1 MREVRKATTEDLPA
15 LTGALSRAFHDD
27 PVMEWLFPDPRRRP
41 RWTRA
46 FFGTRARQLLDQE
59 EVWVTAESSGAALW
73 ALPDRWKLSLRET
86 LDMMARISMGVGR
99 RTVRGLRGLSLIEER
114 HPHEPHYYLA
124 VLGVDP
130 SAQGGGLGSALMA
143 PVLRSCDEDGIAAY
157 LESSKERNIA
167 FYARHGFRVIEE
179 VRMPKGPPIWL
190 MWRDPR

>member
-86 LDMMARISMGVGR
+86 LDMMARISVGVGR

>member
-1 MREVRKATTEDLPA
+1 VRDVRKATAEDLPA
-15 LTGALSRAFHDD
+15 LTRALSRAFHDD

-59 EVWVTAESSGAALW
+59 EVWVTTESAGAALW
-73 ALPDRWKLSLRET
+73 AQPDRWKLGFGET
-86 LDMMARISMGVGR
+86 LDIMARISLGVGR

-114 HPHEPHYYLA
+114 HPDEPHYYLA

-130 SAQGGGLGSALMA
+130 SAQGTGLGSALLA

-157 LESSKERNIA
+157 LESSKERNVA
-167 FYARHGFRVIEE
+167 FYARHGFRVTEE